1 MLHETFHLKEIYP
14 ALADLSNDPTLTTY
28 LPYNLS
34 EMGRQE
40 QKHPAILLC
49 PGGGYSFCSQRE
61 DEPIALKLLSW
72 GYRVFILTYSC
83 TPCHFPAQLCEVAAA
98 MDMIHTNADK
108 WHIDVNRIA
117 IMGFSAGGH
126 LAGHYS
132 NSYNCP
138 EVRAIFP
145 DSKAVAAT
153 VLCYPVITTDP
164 IWSHVGTIQNVAGHT
179 ELSDADIAMYSVEK
193 LVTKQTPPAFIWQTA
208 ADDVVPV
215 VNCLLYAQAL
225 AEHGVSFA
233 LHIYPHGRHGLST
246 VDATSCEPLDDLT
259 RYAGQWL
266 PALKDWLEVTL

>member
-1 MLHETFHLKEIYP
+1 MLHETFHLKKIYP

-34 EMGRQE
+34 EMGRQD
-40 QKHPAILLC
+40 QKHPAVLLC
-49 PGGGYSFCSQRE
+49 PGGGYLFCSQRE

-72 GYRVFILTYSC
+72 GYRVFILNYSC

-98 MDMIHTNADK
+98 MDMIHKNAEA

-145 DSKAVAAT
+145 DSKAVAASI
-153 VLCYPVITTDP
+153 LCYPVITAEQ
-164 IWSHVGTIQNVAGHT
+164 IGCHVSTMQNLTGHT
-179 ELSDADIAMYSVEK
+179 ELSDADIANYSVEK
-193 LVTKQTPPAFIWQTA
+193 LVTEQTPPAFIWHTA

-215 VNCLLYAQAL
+215 VNSLLYAQAL
-225 AEHGVSFA
+225 AAHGVSFA

-246 VDATSCEPLDDLT
+246 VDTMSCEPLDDHT
-259 RYAGQWL
+259 QHAGQWL
-266 PALKDWLEVTL
+266 IALKDWLEVTL

>member
-1 MLHETFHLKEIYP
+1 MLHEACHLRKVYP

-34 EMGRQE
+34 EMGRQD

-72 GYRVFILTYSC
+72 GYRVFILNYSC
-83 TPCHFPAQLCEVAAA
+83 TPCHFPAQLQEVAAA
-98 MDMIHTNADK
+98 LELIHSNADT
-108 WHIDVNRIA
+108 WHIDTSRIA

-126 LAGHYS
+126 LAGLYS
-132 NSYNCP
+132 NRYDCP

-145 DSKAVAAT
+145 DSKAVAAS
-153 VLCYPVITTDP
+153 VLCYPVITTEQ
-164 IWSHVGTIQNVAGHT
+164 IGRHEGTLLNLTGHS
-179 ELSDADIAMYSVEK
+179 ELSDADIENYSVEK
-193 LVTKQTPPAFIWQTA
+193 LVTDQTPPAFIWHTA

-215 VNCLLYAQAL
+215 VNSLLYAQAL

-246 VDATSCEPLDDLT
+246 VDTTSCEPLDDYT